1 MNHLCFQKV
10 GGYNVQKYCNI
21 NTPEKKHT
29 CEVDVVLVR
38 VVPQLEMRAE
48 ELARGDPPEPGRV
61 LLRGVPA
68 VSAVDEEE
76 DEVKRHSN
84 RIQVRNNT

>member
-1 MNHLCFQKV
+1 MD
-10 GGYNVQKYCNI
+10 I
-21 NTPEKKHT
+21 
-29 CEVDVVLVR
+29 VLVR
-38 VVPQLEMRAE
+38 VVPQLEMGAE

-68 VSAVDEEE
+68 VSPVHEEE

-84 RIQVRNNT
+84 RIQVRNNTQSSAPFVKNQVVRLLVSQNRYFMK

>member
-1 MNHLCFQKV
+1 M
-10 GGYNVQKYCNI
+10 
-21 NTPEKKHT
+21 
-29 CEVDVVLVR
+29 DVVLVR
-38 VVPQLEMRAE
+38 EVPQLEMVAE

-76 DEVKRHSN
+76 DKVKRHSN
-84 RIQVRNNT
+84 RIQVGNNT

>member
-1 MNHLCFQKV
+1 MSKSIAISIP
-10 GGYNVQKYCNI
+10 K
-21 NTPEKKHT
+21 KKHT
-29 CEVDVVLVR
+29 CEVDVVVVR

-68 VSAVDEEE
+68 VSAVHEEE
-76 DEVKRHSN
+76 DEVKRHSH
-84 RIQVRNNT
+84 RIQVRHSLQTSAPFV